1 MLQKEKVLSKSL
13 ASLIPY
19 TPQLSI
25 SCSLLSLYLWGATLP
40 PVGSVPGLGKK
51 CHIQNKQPLGG
62 KPSRASATVTV
73 RATRSESE
81 RLRGTRPAPGARTVS
96 ALEEAWQRS
105 QCCTPAPSLA
115 SLALCRPS
123 AGHGKRIWRQRKGW
137 PHPAGWL
144 GEPGVYTRSQLKLGL
159 VLHSELPNCR
169 SQNRLALHGAALVA
183 GPPGL
188 RCFAR
193 QTRRSWGLK
202 LVTSPFP
209 SGPAQLVF
217 L

>member
-62 KPSRASATVTV
+62 KPSRASATVT
-73 RATRSESE
+73 E
-81 RLRGTRPAPGARTVS
+81 RLPGTRPAPS
-96 ALEEAWQRS
+96 APCLPWRKPGS
-105 QCCTPAPSLA
+105 V
-115 SLALCRPS
+115 PS
-123 AGHGKRIWRQRKGW
+123 AAGPPPFWPPSRSAGPPPGHRKRIWRQRKGW

-159 VLHSELPNCR
+159 VLHSELPSCQ
-169 SQNRLALHGAALVA
+169 SQNRLAPHGAALVT

-188 RCFAR
+188 RDSAASHAR
-193 QTRRSWGLK
+193 
-202 LVTSPFP
+202 
-209 SGPAQLVF
+209 PAVLGD
-217 L
+217 